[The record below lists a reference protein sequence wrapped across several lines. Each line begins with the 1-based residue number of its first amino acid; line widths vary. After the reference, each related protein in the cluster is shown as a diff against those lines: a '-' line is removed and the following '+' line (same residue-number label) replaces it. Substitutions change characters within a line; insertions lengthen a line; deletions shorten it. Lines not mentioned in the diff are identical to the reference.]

1 MKNQLLDKKILIIGS
16 NSYIGKS
23 LVSELL
29 KWECK
34 IFGISST
41 PCLQNQNAIEFHKI
55 DWTDHHVINAV
66 ISKLNP
72 NYIIHL
78 AANKKRTASAEE
90 NIKIVEDNVELSK
103 SIIDCALSLKD
114 LRKFIFFGTCDEY
127 GMSRRPYSEKSE
139 TIPINSYGKSKLI
152 ISNLILK
159 LIETQSFPGIIVR
172 PSVVYGPGQ
181 PTDMMV
187 SELISELLAGKP
199 FAMSP
204 GEQTRDYVYIDDL
217 NSATISLLLSDQV
230 GVFNIASAE
239 IVKMKDVAKMVTDY
253 LNLNFSKNI
262 LLGAFPLR
270 ENEILDYSVSIEKI
284 HELIGWQPKTQ
295 LELGLSKTIEFHKN
309 KFKK

>member
-1 MKNQLLDKKILIIGS
+1 MKNQLLDRKILIIGS
-16 NSYIGKS
+16 NSYIGKT
-23 LVSELL
+23 LITELL

-34 IFGISST
+34 IFGISSA
-41 PCLQNQNAIEFHKI
+41 PSLQNENKIEFYQVQWADHNAI
-55 DWTDHHVINAV
+55 NAI
-66 ISKLNP
+66 ISKINP
-72 NYIIHL
+72 DYIVHL

-103 SIIDCALSLKD
+103 NIIHSALKLKD
-114 LRKFIFFGTCDEY
+114 LKKFIFFGTCDEY
-127 GMSRRPYSEKSE
+127 GMSKRPYSEKNE
-139 TIPINSYGKSKLI
+139 TLPINSYGKSKLI
-152 ISNLILK
+152 ISDLILNLINS
-159 LIETQSFPGIIVR
+159 QSFPGIVIR

-284 HELIGWQPKTQ
+284 HELIDWQPKTK
-295 LELGLSKTIEFHKN
+295 LEVGLSKTIEFHK
-309 KFKK
+309 KK